1 MQDYN
6 IMWFGFN
13 GQKNA
18 LPFSAGRFRLPGE
31 DYDLYGTRRDIAD
44 VDEQEYGTRR
54 VVVVPAPEPEPTIDH
69 TDRMGQHLI
78 SQFQWDVINEKI
90 YGDKPVLRALLT
102 ALGAEMDAINQAV
115 NDLKNKRWIDTAEG
129 VQLDGIG
136 EIVDRNRQI
145 DKAIAVQV
153 FGFQGQ
159 PNIAGFGEARF
170 RGADEST
177 LATYILDDSEYKL
190 VLALKAMKNNSR
202 ATAEDTINSLKYIYN
217 APAISYEEVG
227 NANVIVG
234 IGKKLTDNEKLLA
247 NAVDLVIRA
256 GGVGLKYKTYYPAAY
271 FGFLGQP
278 NAQGFGVGSF
288 AHIF

>member
-1 MQDYN
+1 MQDYS
-6 IMWFGFN
+6 IMWFGFD

-18 LPFSAGRFRLPGE
+18 LTFSEGRFRLPGE

-69 TDRMGQHLI
+69 TNRMRQHLI
-78 SQFQWDVINEKI
+78 SQFQWDVIDGKI
-90 YGDKPVLRALLT
+90 YDDKPVLRAILT
-102 ALGAEMDAINQAV
+102 AMGAEMDELNQVV

-145 DKAIAVQV
+145 DRAIAVQV

-247 NAVDLVIRA
+247 NAVDLVVKA
-256 GGVGLKYKTYYPAAY
+256 GGVGMKYKSYYPSNY

-278 NAQGFGVGSF
+278 NACGFGVGSF
-288 AHIF
+288 AHVF

>member
-1 MQDYN
+1 MQDYS

-18 LPFSAGRFRLPGE
+18 LSFSAGRFRLPGE
-31 DYDLYGTRRDIAD
+31 DYDIYTTRRDIAD

-69 TDRMGQHLI
+69 TDRMRQHLI
-78 SQFQWDVINEKI
+78 SQFQWDVINGKI
-90 YGDKPVLRALLT
+90 YGDKPVLRAILS
-102 ALGAEMDAINQAV
+102 ALGAEMDEINQAV
-115 NDLKNKRWIDTAEG
+115 NDLKNKRWIDTGEG

-136 EIVDRNRQI
+136 EIVDRRRQI

-170 RGADEST
+170 RGANEST

-217 APAISYEEVG
+217 APTISYEEVG

-247 NAVDLVIRA
+247 NAVDLVVRA
-256 GGVGLKYKTYYPAAY
+256 GGVGMKYKSYYPSNY
-271 FGFLGQP
+271 FGFLSQP
-278 NAQGFGVGSF
+278 NARGFGVGSF

>member
-1 MQDYN
+1 MQDYS
-6 IMWFGFN
+6 IMWFGFY

-69 TDRMGQHLI
+69 TDRMRQHLI

-90 YGDKPVLRALLT
+90 YGDKPVLRAILT
-102 ALGAEMDAINQAV
+102 ALGAEMDELNQAV
-115 NDLKNKRWIDTAEG
+115 NDIKNKRWIDTAEG

-145 DKAIAVQV
+145 DKAIAIPF
-153 FGFQGQ
+153 FGFLGQ
-159 PNIAGFGEARF
+159 PSTKGFGQARF
-170 RGADEST
+170 RSSNETT
-177 LATYILDDSEYKL
+177 LTSYILEDAEYKT
-190 VLALKAMKNNSR
+190 VLLEKVIKNSSR
-202 ATAEDTINSLKYIYN
+202 GTAEDTLQSLKFIFN
-217 APAISYEEVG
+217 APTVAMEEVG
-227 NANVIVG
+227 NANIVVA
-234 IGKKLTDNEKLLA
+234 IGRNLNDSDKILA
-247 NAVDLVIRA
+247 NAVDLIIRA
-256 GGVGLKYKTYYPAAY
+256 GGVGLKYKAYYPSAY

-278 NAQGFGVGSF
+278 KAQGFGLGAF
-288 AHIF
+288 AQIF

>member
-1 MQDYN
+1 MMGHLRLVTNNPTQD
-6 IMWFGFN
+6 
-13 GQKNA
+13 
-18 LPFSAGRFRLPGE
+18 
-31 DYDLYGTRRDIAD
+31 GTD
-44 VDEQEYGTRR
+44 GT
-54 VVVVPAPEPEPTIDH
+54 VMPIPTIDH
-69 TDRMGQHLI
+69 TDRMRQHLI
-78 SQFQWDVINEKI
+78 SQFQWDVIDEKI
-90 YGDKPVLRALLT
+90 YDDKPVLRAILS
-102 ALGAEMDAINQAV
+102 ALGAEMGELNQAV
-115 NDLKNKRWIDTAEG
+115 NDLKNKRWIDTGEG

-145 DKAIAVQV
+145 DKAIAIKV
-153 FGFQGQ
+153 FGFYGQ
-159 PNIAGFGEARF
+159 PKVAGFGQARF
-170 RGADEST
+170 RGANESN
-177 LATYILDDSEYKL
+177 LASYILEDTEYRL

-202 ATAEDTINSLKYIYN
+202 ATAEDTIKSLKYIYN

-234 IGKKLTDNEKLLA
+234 IGKVLSDDEKLLA

-256 GGVGLKYKTYYPAAY
+256 GGVGLKYKSYYPAAY

>member
-1 MQDYN
+1 MQDYS
-6 IMWFGFN
+6 IMWFGFD

-18 LPFSAGRFRLPGE
+18 LTFSEGRFRLPGE

-69 TDRMGQHLI
+69 TDRMRQHLI
-78 SQFQWDVINEKI
+78 SQFQWDVIDGKI
-90 YGDKPVLRALLT
+90 YDDKPVLRAILT
-102 ALGAEMDAINQAV
+102 AMGAEMDELNQVV

-145 DKAIAVQV
+145 DRAIAVQV
-153 FGFQGQ
+153 IGFQGQ

-247 NAVDLVIRA
+247 NAVDLVVKA
-256 GGVGLKYKTYYPAAY
+256 GGVGLKYKAYYPSAY

-278 NAQGFGVGSF
+278 NAQGFGQGGF
-288 AHIF
+288 AQMF

>member
-1 MQDYN
+1 M
-6 IMWFGFN
+6 
-13 GQKNA
+13 
-18 LPFSAGRFRLPGE
+18 R
-31 DYDLYGTRRDIAD
+31 
-44 VDEQEYGTRR
+44 
-54 VVVVPAPEPEPTIDH
+54 
-69 TDRMGQHLI
+69 QHLI
-78 SQFQWDVINEKI
+78 SQFQWDVIDEKI
-90 YGDKPVLRALLT
+90 YDDKPVLRAILS
-102 ALGAEMDAINQAV
+102 AFGAEMDELNQSI
-115 NDLKNKRWIDTAEG
+115 NDLKNRRWIDTAEG

-217 APAISYEEVG
+217 AHAISYEEVG

-234 IGKKLTDNEKLLA
+234 IGKKLTDNEKMLA
-247 NAVDLVIRA
+247 NAVDLVVRA
-256 GGVGLKYKTYYPAAY
+256 GGVGMKYKSYYPSNY

-278 NAQGFGVGSF
+278 NACGFGVGSF

>member
-1 MQDYN
+1 MQDYS

-44 VDEQEYGTRR
+44 VDEQEYDTRR

-69 TDRMGQHLI
+69 ADRMRQHLI
-78 SQFQWDVINEKI
+78 SQFQWEIIDSKI
-90 YGDKPVLRALLT
+90 YGDKPVLRAILS
-102 ALGAEMDAINQAV
+102 ALGAEMDELNQAV

-145 DKAIAVQV
+145 DKAIAIKV
-153 FGFQGQ
+153 FGFYGQ
-159 PNIAGFGEARF
+159 PNIAGFGGARF
-170 RGADEST
+170 RGTNESS
-177 LATYILDDSEYKL
+177 LSTYVLNDAEYGL

-202 ATAEDTINSLKYIYN
+202 ATAEDTIKSLKYIYN
-217 APAISYEEVG
+217 VPTISFEEVG

-234 IGKKLTDNEKLLA
+234 IGKVLSDNEKLLA
-247 NAVDLVIRA
+247 NAADLVIRA
-256 GGVGLKYKTYYPAAY
+256 GGVGLKYKSYYPAVY
-271 FGFLGQP
+271 FGFLSQP
-278 NAQGFGVGSF
+278 NARGFGVGSF

>member
-1 MQDYN
+1 MQDYS
-6 IMWFGFN
+6 IMWFGFS

-44 VDEQEYGTRR
+44 VDLQEYGTRR
-54 VVVVPAPEPEPTIDH
+54 VVVVPAEEPEPPIDH
-69 TDRMGQHLI
+69 TDRMRQHLI
-78 SQFQWDVINEKI
+78 SQFQWDVIDEKI
-90 YGDKPVLRALLT
+90 YDDKPVLRAILT
-102 ALGAEMDAINQAV
+102 AFGAEMDELNQAIN
-115 NDLKNKRWIDTAEG
+115 DIKNKRWIDTAEG

-170 RGADEST
+170 RGANEST

-247 NAVDLVIRA
+247 NAVDLVVKA
-256 GGVGLKYKTYYPAAY
+256 GGVGMKYKSYYPSNY

-278 NAQGFGVGSF
+278 NACGFGVGSF

>member
-1 MQDYN
+1 MQDYS
-6 IMWFGFN
+6 IMWFGFD

-69 TDRMGQHLI
+69 TDRMRQHLI
-78 SQFQWDVINEKI
+78 SQFQWDVIDEKI
-90 YGDKPVLRALLT
+90 YDDKPVLRAILT
-102 ALGAEMDAINQAV
+102 ALGAEMDELNQVV

-145 DKAIAVQV
+145 DRAIAVQV

-247 NAVDLVIRA
+247 NAVDLVVKA
-256 GGVGLKYKTYYPAAY
+256 GGVGMKYKSYYPSNY

-278 NAQGFGVGSF
+278 NACGFGVGSF

>member
-1 MQDYN
+1 MQDYS

-18 LPFSAGRFRLPGE
+18 LAFSEGRFRLPGE
-31 DYDLYGTRRDIAD
+31 DYDLYTTRRDIAD
-44 VDEQEYGTRR
+44 VDEQTYGTRR

-69 TDRMGQHLI
+69 TDRMRQHLI
-78 SQFQWDVINEKI
+78 SQFQWDVIDEKI
-90 YGDKPVLRALLT
+90 YDDKPVLRAILT
-102 ALGAEMDAINQAV
+102 ALGAEMDELNQAI

-159 PNIAGFGEARF
+159 PNVVGFGQARF
-170 RGADEST
+170 RGANESN
-177 LATYILDDSEYKL
+177 LESYILDDTEYKL
-190 VLALKAMKNNSR
+190 VLALKAMMNNSR
-202 ATAEDTINSLKYIYN
+202 ATAEDTINSLKYVYN
-217 APAISYEEVG
+217 APIVSLEEIG
-227 NANVIVG
+227 NANIIIG
-234 IGKKLTDNEKLLA
+234 IGKNLSDNEKLLA
-247 NAVDLVIRA
+247 NAVDLVVKA
-256 GGVGLKYKTYYPAAY
+256 GGVGLKYKSYYPSAY
-271 FGFLGQP
+271 FGFLSQP
-278 NAQGFGVGSF
+278 NARGFGVGSF

>member
-1 MQDYN
+1 M
-6 IMWFGFN
+6 
-13 GQKNA
+13 
-18 LPFSAGRFRLPGE
+18 R
-31 DYDLYGTRRDIAD
+31 
-44 VDEQEYGTRR
+44 
-54 VVVVPAPEPEPTIDH
+54 
-69 TDRMGQHLI
+69 QHLI
-78 SQFQWDVINEKI
+78 SQFQWDVIDGKI
-90 YGDKPVLRALLT
+90 YDDKPVLRAILT
-102 ALGAEMDAINQAV
+102 AMGAEMDELNQVV

-145 DKAIAVQV
+145 DRAIAVQV

-202 ATAEDTINSLKYIYN
+202 ATAVDTINSLKYIYN

-247 NAVDLVIRA
+247 NAVDLVVKA
-256 GGVGLKYKTYYPAAY
+256 GGVGMKYKSYYPSNY

-278 NAQGFGVGSF
+278 NACGFGVGSF

>member
-54 VVVVPAPEPEPTIDH
+54 VVVVPAPEPDPTIDH
-69 TDRMGQHLI
+69 TDRMRQHLI

-102 ALGAEMDAINQAV
+102 ALGAEMNELNQAV

>member
-1 MQDYN
+1 MQDYS
-6 IMWFGFN
+6 IMWFGFA

-69 TDRMGQHLI
+69 TDRMRQHLI
-78 SQFQWDVINEKI
+78 SQFQWDVIDEKI
-90 YGDKPVLRALLT
+90 YDDKPVLRAILT
-102 ALGAEMDAINQAV
+102 ALGAEMDELNQAV

-145 DKAIAVQV
+145 DKAIAIPF
-153 FGFQGQ
+153 FGFLGQ
-159 PNIAGFGEARF
+159 PSTKGFGQARF
-170 RGADEST
+170 RTNNETT
-177 LATYILDDSEYKL
+177 LTSYILEDAEYKT
-190 VLALKAMKNNSR
+190 VLLEKVIKNNSR
-202 ATAEDTINSLKYIYN
+202 GTAEDTLQSLKFIFN
-217 APAISYEEVG
+217 APTVAVEEAG
-227 NANVIVG
+227 NANIVVA
-234 IGKKLTDNEKLLA
+234 IGRKLDDSDKILA
-247 NAVDLVIRA
+247 NAVDLIVRA
-256 GGVGLKYKTYYPAAY
+256 GGVGLKYKAYYPSAY

-278 NAQGFGVGSF
+278 NASGFGQGAF
-288 AHIF
+288 AQIF

>member
-1 MQDYN
+1 MQNYS

-54 VVVVPAPEPEPTIDH
+54 VVVVPAPEPDPTIDH
-69 TDRMGQHLI
+69 TDRMRQHLI

-102 ALGAEMDAINQAV
+102 ALGAEMNELNQAV

>member
-1 MQDYN
+1 
-6 IMWFGFN
+6 MWFGFY

-18 LPFSAGRFRLPGE
+18 LTFSEGRFRLPGE
-31 DYDLYGTRRDIAD
+31 DYDLYGTQRDIAE

-69 TDRMGQHLI
+69 TDRMRQHLI
-78 SQFQWDVINEKI
+78 SQFQWDVIDGKV
-90 YGDKPVLRALLT
+90 YDDKPVLRALLT
-102 ALGAEMDAINQAV
+102 ALGAEIDELNQAI

-145 DKAIAVQV
+145 DKAIAINV
-153 FGFQGQ
+153 FGFYGQ
-159 PNIAGFGEARF
+159 PNVAGFGQARF
-170 RGADEST
+170 RGANESN
-177 LATYILDDSEYKL
+177 LATYILGDSEYKL

-202 ATAEDTINSLKYIYN
+202 ATAEDTIKSLKYIYN
-217 APAISYEEVG
+217 APTISFEEVG

-234 IGKKLTDNEKLLA
+234 IGKVLSDNEKLLA

-271 FGFLGQP
+271 FGFLGQS
-278 NAQGFGVGSF
+278 NAQGFDIGPF
-288 AHIF
+288 AHTF

>member
-1 MQDYN
+1 MQDYS

-69 TDRMGQHLI
+69 TDRMRQHLI
-78 SQFQWDVINEKI
+78 SQFQWEIIDSKI
-90 YGDKPVLRALLT
+90 YGDKPVLRAILS
-102 ALGAEMDAINQAV
+102 ALGAEMDELNQAV
-115 NDLKNKRWIDTAEG
+115 NDLKNKRWIDAAEG

-136 EIVDRNRQI
+136 EIVDRSRQI
-145 DKAIAVQV
+145 DKAIAVKV
-153 FGFQGQ
+153 FGFYGQ
-159 PNIAGFGEARF
+159 PNIVGFGQARF
-170 RGADEST
+170 KGANESN
-177 LATYILDDSEYKL
+177 LESYILDDTEYKL

-247 NAVDLVIRA
+247 NAVDLVVRA
-256 GGVGLKYKTYYPAAY
+256 GGVGMKYKSYYPSNY

-278 NAQGFGVGSF
+278 NARGFGVGSF